1 MKGYSKWI
9 IVAGLLLS
17 IAAYLF
23 LTRETSFS
31 SRSASVDFSVK
42 DTASITRILI
52 KNPLGDSLLLA
63 RNEANWI
70 INNRYRPEMSSV
82 KSLMYIL
89 HHIDIKSPVPKS
101 KIQEIN
107 DEFETKSTSVKIYE
121 GDRVIKTLYLL
132 DSQEKGLFTYIKSQS
147 NNHPFIAECLG
158 IQSTIGKY
166 FVTNTNYWRD
176 KTLFN
181 FSIYNLK
188 SVHVRNHKYNEK
200 SFSICSKEVEG
211 YVLFAHD
218 STRIEKSKI
227 NKEALMR
234 YLSYLN
240 YVEYIGGVMNIPD
253 SQKDSILS
261 SVPISSVSIRGAD
274 GQLIRVSFFPRIYKN
289 KNNHHKTDYNYLYG
303 EIDNNQELVLL
314 KYMDIDPIL
323 KDIEYFIKPE

>member
-9 IVAGLLLS
+9 IVSGLLLS

-70 INNRYRPEMSSV
+70 INNRYRPEMRSV
-82 KSLMYIL
+82 KALIYIL

-158 IQSTIGKY
+158 IQGTIGKY
-166 FVTNTNYWRD
+166 FVTNSNYWRD

-181 FSIYNLK
+181 FSVYDLK
-188 SVHVRNHKYNEK
+188 SVDVRNHKYKEK
-200 SFSICSKEVEG
+200 SFSISSKEDEG
-211 YVLFAHD
+211 YVLFAYD

-227 NKEALMR
+227 NNEALMR

-240 YVEYIGGVMNIPD
+240 YVEYIGGVMNMPD

-261 SVPISSVSIRGAD
+261 SVPISSVSIRSAD
-274 GQLIRVSFFPRIYKN
+274 GQLVRVSFFPRTYKN

-303 EIDNNQELVLL
+303 EINDNQELVLL

-323 KDIEYFIKPE
+323 KDIDYFIKPE